1 QKLTYIA
8 PITVDGESMAVMPE
22 EVLEEGAKEWE
33 NALVGYFMGKK
44 IPFRSLQ
51 TVLNKKWSEAGKFS
65 IHTAENGIFVFKCE
79 SLEVRNWI
87 LDNGPWDVWGVH
99 MALRLW
105 ERDMP
110 PICSGFTKIPVWVK
124 LLNIPMEYWTP
135 LGLSHLASVLGTPL
149 HMDPATEAKQMISF
163 ARLCVEMCADR
174 AFPEVIKVKR
184 SSGAVVE
191 VRVEYSWKPPVCERC
206 KVFDHSTRAC
216 PIRPMSPLVAPVAK
230 APVAKVPHTEEGWVE
245 VKGKGKEKMNV
256 VLAPQAP
263 TLKPAIKNP
272 GLLNPPRNLEA
283 PKTPDKGKSAAE
295 ESLGTATP
303 GGNPLALRIKNIEG
317 QLQMEPISKGDP
329 NLKRTVEIRQSGNS
343 SSNSKKKKKKS
354 LPTGQSRNPR
364 SSQ

>member
-1 QKLTYIA
+1 
-8 PITVDGESMAVMPE
+8 MAVMPE

-33 NALVGYFMGKK
+33 NALVGYFVGKK

-51 TVLNKKWSEAGKFS
+51 AVLNKKWSEAGKFT
-65 IHTAENGIFVFKCE
+65 IHTSENGIFVFKCE

-110 PICSGFTKIPVWVK
+110 PICSGFSKIPVWVK

-135 LGLSHLASVLGTPL
+135 RGLSHLASVLGTPL

-163 ARLCVEMCADR
+163 ARLCVEMSADR

-184 SSGAVVE
+184 SSGVVVE
-191 VRVEYSWKPPVCERC
+191 VRVEYNWKPPVCERC

-216 PIRPMSPLVAPVAK
+216 PVRPVPPKVIPAPK
-230 APVAKVPHTEEGWVE
+230 APEAKESLNEEGWVE
-245 VKGKGKEKMNV
+245 VKGKGKERMNMAPV
-256 VLAPQAP
+256 PQAP
-263 TLKPAIKNP
+263 ALKPAMKNS
-272 GLLNPPRNLEA
+272 GLFIPPRNLEA
-283 PKTPDKGKSAAE
+283 PKTPDKGKTVAE
-295 ESLGTATP
+295 ESPGTATP

-329 NLKRTVEIRQSGNS
+329 MLKRVVENRQSGNS
-343 SSNSKKKKKKS
+343 SSNSRKKKKKS